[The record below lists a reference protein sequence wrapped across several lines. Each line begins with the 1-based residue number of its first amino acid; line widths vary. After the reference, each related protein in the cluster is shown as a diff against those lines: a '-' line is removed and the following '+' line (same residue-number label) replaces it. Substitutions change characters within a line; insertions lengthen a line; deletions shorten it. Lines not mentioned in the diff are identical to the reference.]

1 MEHIDS
7 IDLRILQALQHNAKI
22 TNRALAAQV
31 HLSQSSC
38 LTRVRKL
45 EAANIITAYH
55 ARLNLNELCRFVK
68 CLVTV
73 SISGQTKD
81 DVAAFQAH
89 VAATP
94 EILECYTVSGAFDF
108 LLKVVAPD
116 MQSYLAITDE
126 LIQAVDSQITLNTHV
141 VMEEVKASREY
152 PLASLL

>member
-1 MEHIDS
+1 MEQIDS
-7 IDLRILQALQHNAKI
+7 TDLRILSALQHNAKI
-22 TNRALAAQV
+22 TNRELAAQV

-45 EAANIITAYH
+45 EQAKIITAYH
-55 ARLNLNELCRFVK
+55 ARLDLNKLCRFVK

-73 SISGQTKD
+73 SISGQTKED
-81 DVAAFQAH
+81 SAAFQAH
-89 VAATP
+89 VESTP

-108 LLKVVAPD
+108 LLKVVTPD
-116 MQSYLAITDE
+116 MKSYLEVTDE

-152 PLASLL
+152 PLGSLL

>member
-1 MEHIDS
+1 MYEIDS
-7 IDLRILQALQHNAKI
+7 TDLRILSALQGDAKI
-22 TNRALAAQV
+22 TNRELAAKV

-45 EAANIITAYH
+45 EEANVITAYH
-55 ARLNLNELCRFVK
+55 ARLDLNQLCRFVK

-73 SISGQTKD
+73 SISGQTKE

-89 VAATP
+89 VDATP

-116 MQSYLAITDE
+116 MPTYLEITDD
-126 LIQAVDSQITLNTHV
+126 LIQSVGSQMTINTHV
-141 VMEEVKASREY
+141 VMQEIKVSREY
-152 PLASLL
+152 PLGALI